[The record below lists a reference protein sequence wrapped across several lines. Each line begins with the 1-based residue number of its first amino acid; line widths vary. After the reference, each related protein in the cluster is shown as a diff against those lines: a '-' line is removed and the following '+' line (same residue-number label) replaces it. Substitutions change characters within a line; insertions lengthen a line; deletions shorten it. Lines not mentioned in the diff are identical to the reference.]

1 MRRWL
6 TAMQAKRALESA
18 VLLTEA
24 GNSDSF
30 DHRPVFGQWTV
41 DIATIVTDGLH
52 RSTWGETR

>member
-1 MRRWL
+1 
-6 TAMQAKRALESA
+6 MQAKRALESA